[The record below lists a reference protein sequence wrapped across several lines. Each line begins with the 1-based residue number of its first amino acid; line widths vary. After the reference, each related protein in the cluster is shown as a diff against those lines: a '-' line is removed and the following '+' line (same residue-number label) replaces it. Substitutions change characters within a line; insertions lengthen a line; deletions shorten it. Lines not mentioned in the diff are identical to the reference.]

1 MSERSRATAA
11 AILFGG
17 LVAGTID
24 IGAACVINH
33 RSLDFI
39 LHSIAGGLLA
49 ERSFSGGTATAV
61 LGGILQEAMG
71 VLIATIY
78 VLMALRLPS
87 LLQRWFLFGLAYGVT
102 IFFVM
107 NYVVLPLSAWHSV
120 PHFSTATLVANM
132 IAMLLFGVIVSYFA
146 HRKLGRPPALEHE

>member
-1 MSERSRATAA
+1 MTERSRATVV
-11 AILFGG
+11 AILLGG

-49 ERSFSGGTATAV
+49 KQSFSGGTGTAV
-61 LGGILQEAMG
+61 LGALLQEAMG

-78 VLMALRLPS
+78 VLAALRLPS
-87 LLQRWFLFGLAYGVT
+87 LLRRWLPLGLAYGII

-107 NYVVLPLSAWHSV
+107 NYVVLPLSAWHTV
-120 PHFSTATLVANM
+120 PQFSATTLVANVV
-132 IAMLLFGVIVSYFA
+132 AMLLFGVIVSYFA
-146 HRKLGRPPALEHE
+146 HRELGRPLAVERE